1 MLTCLL
7 PAYNEAH
14 ALPKLIPALGSA
26 LTGTDYRLLVVDD
39 GSSDGTQAIAREF
52 ASQWPVHV
60 EPHGQNRGLGQAMA
74 TGFAW
79 VAAHVASKHDVVVAL
94 DADNTHPA
102 TLIAEMVAKIEGD
115 LADVVIASRY
125 APGGAEVG
133 LAWHRHVL
141 SRGASWLLSTAFPIP
156 GARDYTCGFR
166 AYRVATLE
174 RALKVYGPEGFVSQ
188 RGFAC
193 MAEILIKLHLIEARI
208 DEVGLVLRYDLKEGA
223 SKLPVARTIHQY
235 MGLIRELKAL
245 ERSMR
250 REHP

>member
-14 ALPKLIPALGSA
+14 ALPKLIPALGAA
-26 LTGTDYRLLVVDD
+26 LTGLDYRVLVVDD
-39 GSSDGTQAIAREF
+39 GSSDATRQIAQDF
-52 ASQWPVHV
+52 ATQWPVIV
-60 EPHGQNRGLGQAMA
+60 APHDRNRGLGQAMA

-79 VAAHVASKHDVVVAL
+79 VAAHVESEQDVVVAM

-102 TLIAEMVAKIEGD
+102 ALIWEMLGKIESD
-115 LADVVIASRY
+115 SADVVIASRY

-156 GARDYTCGFR
+156 GAQDYTCGFR
-166 AYRVATLE
+166 AYRVATLQ
-174 RALKVYGPEGFVSQ
+174 RALSVYGQEGFVSQ

-193 MAEILIKLHLIEARI
+193 MAEILIKLHLIQARI

-223 SKLPVARTIHQY
+223 SKLPVARTISQY

-245 ERSMR
+245 QRTMKR
-250 REHP
+250 A